1 MQPEFEVAIVG
12 TGFAGLGM
20 AINLKKQGKES
31 FVVLERAN
39 EVGGTWRENHY
50 PGCACDIPSHLYS
63 FSFEPN
69 PHWTRM
75 FAPQREILEYL
86 KRCADKYD
94 VRKKIR
100 FGSEVER
107 AEWIEDGAFWRVTT
121 KSGTVT
127 ARNLVFGIGALSRPA
142 TPHLPGIEN
151 FRGKTFHS
159 ANWDHRYDLTGKN
172 VAVVGTG
179 ASAIQFVPMIA
190 DQVRRMYVFQRTPPW
205 ILPHPDR
212 ATRSWE
218 RLMFSA
224 LPVTQRL
231 YRYLIY
237 WLNEARALGFTVDPR
252 IMQLVSWIG
261 RKHIERQ
268 IADPVLRKR
277 VTPTYTPGCKRI
289 LMSNTYY
296 RALAR
301 HNVEL
306 VTEPVGEITEDAV
319 GGRKVDAIIYG
330 TGFRVNDLLTPMEV
344 KGRGGVDLNEAW
356 KNRVSAYLGT
366 TVAGFPNFYMLM
378 GPNTG
383 LGHNSMVFMIEAQ
396 IAYSLRCMAAA
407 AKRGATA
414 VEVRPEAQEAF
425 VATLDPRLSHA
436 VWASGC
442 QSWYLDDKGQ
452 NSTLWPGF
460 TFEYWLRTLRVRTA
474 DYTLRAA

>member
-20 AINLKKQGKES
+20 AINLRKAGKES

-69 PHWTRM
+69 PNWTRM

-94 VRKKIR
+94 VRNKIR

-107 AEWIEDGAFWRVTT
+107 ATWDEAGAFWRLQT
-121 KSGTVT
+121 KTGTVT
-127 ARNLVFGIGALSRPA
+127 ARHVVFGIGALSRPA
-142 TPHLPGIEN
+142 TPQLPGIEN

-159 ANWDHRYDLTGKN
+159 ANWDHRYDLTGKT
-172 VAVVGTG
+172 VAVIGTG

-190 DQVRRMYVFQRTPPW
+190 DQVRKLYVFQRTAPW
-205 ILPHPDR
+205 VLPHPDR
-212 ATRSWE
+212 ATTGWE
-218 RLMFSA
+218 RLLFNA
-224 LPVTQRL
+224 LPITQRL
-231 YRYLIY
+231 FRYLIY

-252 IMQLVSWIG
+252 IMQLVKMIG
-261 RKHIERQ
+261 RKNIERQ
-268 IADPVLRKR
+268 IKDPVLRKR

-301 HNVEL
+301 PNVEL
-306 VTEPVGEITEDAV
+306 VTDPIHEVTETGID
-319 GGRKVDAIIYG
+319 GRQLDAIIYG
-330 TGFRVNDLLTPMEV
+330 TGFRVNELLTPMEV
-344 KGRGGVDLNEAW
+344 IGRGGADLNETW
-356 KNRVSAYLGT
+356 KNRISAYLGT

-383 LGHNSMVFMIEAQ
+383 LGHNSMVFMIESQ
-396 IAYSLRCMAAA
+396 IRYTLRCMAEAE
-407 AKRGATA
+407 KNGARA
-414 VEVRPEAQEAF
+414 VEVRPEAQSAF
-425 VATLDPRLSHA
+425 VAGIDPRLQKA

-442 QSWYLDDKGQ
+442 HSWYLDDKGQ
-452 NSTLWPGF
+452 NATLWPGF
-460 TFEYWLRTLRVRTA
+460 TFEYWLRTLRVRRE
-474 DYTLRAA
+474 DYTLDAA